1 MVFGPGSSPLQDY
14 AQGLRQLQHHRF
26 LQSMV
31 YLALFVY
38 GNALFYT
45 QSHAVGKA
53 VAWGFV
59 GLSAFFLII
68 EIFRAWGQT
77 RYQPVLK
84 TFEETAVALGSSAM
98 YGGGCLYWILQSML
112 G

>member
-1 MVFGPGSSPLQDY
+1 MSFGPGSSP
-14 AQGLRQLQHHRF
+14 

-38 GNALFYT
+38 GNALFFT
-45 QSHAVGKA
+45 QGPAVAGA

-59 GLSAFFLII
+59 SLSFLFLLI

-84 TFEETAVALGSSAM
+84 TFEETAVALGASAM
-98 YGGGCLYWILQSML
+98 YGGGGLYWILQAAL